1 MQLILNLKKD
11 SKTTNNTTYNEQY
24 QTLVNNTKISIEAIK
39 QEQQQRQKELEKLAE
54 QINQTKDKKEHDF
67 LLNELKNQKENLKE
81 EKKIITKISHA
92 VQREDFEDAAK
103 EAGIFAENGTV
114 IYDTPSPATEIN
126 TNWLNPTPKQLNKI
140 TLQPLG
146 GDTSIRRYT
155 PAPEV
160 MVQRYVSQQPI
171 NISLPKFQIKSTEIT
186 DAIANNISQYLTPEQ
201 LKHKRAETYKQLC
214 LISDKIATAS
224 LTQSVEGLRVFDGY
238 EVVNAEYDRRTNFKA
253 VTYKKGNEIVNCFV
267 GTDPKSAKD
276 QKANLQMGFQL
287 VTDQMD
293 LSNQYTKK
301 IIKTYGQTFKI
312 INAGHSEGGSEAIYS
327 GLYNGLE
334 TYTYNAFALSKTSL
348 NKLNKER
355 NLSNHNKLITNYRDP
370 HDPISKLFNQDIGQT
385 YIVENQQSAFMAK
398 SPFGAKQAHS
408 LAMMGDCT
416 TATPIREYKRK
427 NRWFIDK
434 IGLVKLTNQ
443 DIAEIYEAG
452 LFDIYEE
459 EIDKRLKLNDII
471 PEDMAQSL
479 VRQGLLEYFDGHF
492 EYLTD

>member
-1 MQLILNLKKD
+1 MPNSNYTIANKFDPQSTAQTVTSILAGLLQLILNLKKD

-186 DAIANNISQYLTPEQ
+186 DAIAHNISQYLTPEQ

-253 VTYKKGNEIVNCFV
+253 VTYKKGR
-267 GTDPKSAKD
+267 
-276 QKANLQMGFQL
+276 
-287 VTDQMD
+287 
-293 LSNQYTKK
+293 
-301 IIKTYGQTFKI
+301 
-312 INAGHSEGGSEAIYS
+312 
-327 GLYNGLE
+327 
-334 TYTYNAFALSKTSL
+334 
-348 NKLNKER
+348 KL
-355 NLSNHNKLITNYRDP
+355 
-370 HDPISKLFNQDIGQT
+370 
-385 YIVENQQSAFMAK
+385 
-398 SPFGAKQAHS
+398 
-408 LAMMGDCT
+408 
-416 TATPIREYKRK
+416 
-427 NRWFIDK
+427 
-434 IGLVKLTNQ
+434 
-443 DIAEIYEAG
+443 
-452 LFDIYEE
+452 
-459 EIDKRLKLNDII
+459 
-471 PEDMAQSL
+471 
-479 VRQGLLEYFDGHF
+479 
-492 EYLTD
+492 